1 MSTSRS
7 PASRIWLIV
16 AAWPLIN
23 ARERPF
29 ASTTRRNS
37 SRFGSPSSAC
47 ARSHSPIPGSE
58 SMANSA
64 VTSARSAPERTCSL
78 PARSPSV
85 NDRASIR
92 IDFPAPVSP
101 VRAVKPGRNSSSR
114 RSTIAKSRIDR
125 CWSIRQLEHFA
136 PVQLLPQHREV
147 AVTRRVDELDG
158 MLRAPDKDAVAL
170 LKVALQLPVE
180 MKPRIDRA
188 LQGDLDHGAV
198 ADHDRPV
205 GQRVRTDRHQGE
217 PGYARLQYRS
227 VGRKRVSAEMTVVR
241 NEFESGENSALGVLR
256 ERMAAS
262 AYLWHNY
269 GHAII
274 GARSDIENVPI
285 ERLRAFYRHYYQPD
299 NAVLLVSGKLEE
311 SAVLTLAQNHF
322 GKIPRPS
329 RALRGTYTVEPT
341 QDGERAVTLRRAGDV
356 QIVAALS

>member
-7 PASRIWLIV
+7 HASRIWLIV

-125 CWSIRQLEHFA
+125 CWSIRQLEHCA

-158 MLRAPDKDAVAL
+158 MLRAPDKDVVAL
-170 LKVALQLPVE
+170 LKVALQLPIE

-198 ADHDRPV
+198 EISLKRSIDARLHFDGQLQCDLQEGDHVLIRRAEHTVKFVHP
-205 GQRVRTDRHQGE
+205 
-217 PGYARLQYRS
+217 PGYSYFA
-227 VGRKRVSAEMTVVR
+227 M
-241 NEFESGENSALGVLR
+241 LR
-256 ERMAAS
+256 
-262 AYLWHNY
+262 
-269 GHAII
+269 
-274 GARSDIENVPI
+274 
-285 ERLRAFYRHYYQPD
+285 Q
-299 NAVLLVSGKLEE
+299 KLHW
-311 SAVLTLAQNHF
+311 SAVL
-322 GKIPRPS
+322 
-329 RALRGTYTVEPT
+329 
-341 QDGERAVTLRRAGDV
+341 
-356 QIVAALS
+356 